1 MVLRHAQIDL
11 DMYLSELLP
20 SRVVTDSR
28 MDVAADELVGR
39 LRDVVGRSGIITH
52 PAEMAGYIT
61 DWRHAYAG
69 NAMAVVRPGNTEEVA
84 GVMRLCHREGVA
96 VVPQGGNTGM
106 CGGAVPDSSGRQL
119 VVSLTRMR
127 RIRDI
132 DVANQTIT
140 ADAGTILQTV
150 QEAAAGVDKLF
161 PLSLGAQG
169 SCTIG
174 GNLATNAGG
183 TAVLRYGTMRDL
195 TLGLEVVLPDGR
207 IWNGLRGLRK
217 DNTGFDLKH
226 LFIGAEGTLGIITAA
241 VLKLFPAVRSRATAW
256 IAMRTTRAAVDLID
270 AFREVAGD
278 RLTAFELMSRQSV
291 DFVVHHCPGAR
302 NPLGGHHPWYA
313 LVELSDS
320 LPGAGLGEV
329 IELALERAVE
339 RDLVADAVVA
349 SSAAQSAALWALR
362 EGISE
367 AQNHEGPSLKHD
379 VTVPVSSIP
388 DFVAR
393 TDAELDKVVPG
404 IRIVTYGH
412 VGDGNLHYNLSK
424 PPGSD
429 DDAFRALAADLAG
442 VIYDQTSAVNGSI
455 SAEHGLGQAK
465 VGIIA
470 DYKETTEL
478 SLMRD
483 IKQLLDPR
491 GLMNPGKVV
500 PPASIYIRP

>member
-1 MVLRHAQIDL
+1 M
-11 DMYLSELLP
+11 
-20 SRVVTDSR
+20 TDSR
-28 MDVAADELVGR
+28 ADVATLELVGR
-39 LRDVVGRSGIITH
+39 LCDVVGPAGIITD
-52 PAEMAGYIT
+52 PAEMAGYLT
-61 DWRHAYAG
+61 DWRRAYAG
-69 NAMAVVRPGNTEEVA
+69 HAMAVVRPADTAEVA
-84 GVMRLCHREGVA
+84 EVVRLCHQAGVA

-140 ADAGTILQTV
+140 VDAGTILQSV
-150 QEAAAGVDKLF
+150 QEAAAGVGKLF

-183 TAVLRYGTMRDL
+183 TAVLRYGTMRDV
-195 TLGLEVVLPDGR
+195 TLGLEVVLADGR

-217 DNTGFDLKH
+217 DNTGYDLKQF
-226 LFIGAEGTLGIITAA
+226 FIGAEGTLGIITAA

-256 IAMRTTRAAVDLID
+256 IAMHTTQAAVDLIGV
-270 AFREVAGD
+270 FRDVAGD
-278 RLTAFELMSRQSV
+278 RLTGFELMSRQSV
-291 DFVVHHCPGAR
+291 EFVVRHSPGVR
-302 NPLGGHHPWYA
+302 NPVDGQYSWFA
-313 LVELSDS
+313 LVELSDA
-320 LPGAGLGEV
+320 LPDAGLDEV
-329 IELALERAVE
+329 FELALERAVQH
-339 RDLVADAVVA
+339 DLVAEAVVA

-379 VTVPVSSIP
+379 VTVPVSGIP
-388 DFVAR
+388 EFVAR
-393 TDAELDKVVPG
+393 TDAALDKIVPG

-429 DDAFRALAADLAG
+429 DDVFRARAADLAG
-442 VIYDQTSAVNGSI
+442 VIYDQISTFNGSI

-465 VGIIA
+465 AGIVA
-470 DYKETTEL
+470 DYKDSCEL
-478 SLMRD
+478 GLMHD
-483 IKQLLDPR
+483 IKTLLDPR
-491 GLMNPGKVV
+491 GLMNPGKVL
-500 PPASIYIRP
+500 PATDYIRP